1 MKKKTLLL
9 LLCALL
15 AFSVFAA
22 CGNEDNTSDDNK
34 EDTTDNNNPAD
45 EVAEG
50 VGDAAQGVAN
60 AANDVWEG
68 FVSIFQGDA
77 IPKTVEGTKEVFAA
91 DYGIDESLLDSYTLR
106 TAEGE
111 NNASE
116 FFIAKVKEGKMSEV
130 EQALEK
136 RKTAIAEKWKT
147 TTDESMAYAKEPVII
162 KSGNYIMLAVH
173 SDLENAKAEF
183 EKLTKDL

>member
-1 MKKKTLLL
+1 MKKKTLIL

-22 CGNEDNTSDDNK
+22 CGNKNDTSDANK
-34 EDTTDNNNPAD
+34 EDTTNNNPAD
-45 EVAEG
+45 KVAEG
-50 VGDAAQGVAN
+50 VGDAAKGVAN

-68 FVSIFQGDA
+68 FVSIFKGDKM
-77 IPKTVEGTKEVFAA
+77 PKTVEGTKEVFAK

-111 NNASE
+111 NNATE

-136 RKTAIAEKWKT
+136 RKTAIAEKWKSS
-147 TTDESMAYAKEPVII
+147 TDQALAYAKEPVII

-173 SDLENAKAEF
+173 SDLQNAKAEF

>member
-1 MKKKTLLL
+1 MKKKTLIL

-22 CGNEDNTSDDNK
+22 CGNKNDTSDAKK
-34 EDTTDNNNPAD
+34 EDTTNKNNPAD
-45 EVAEG
+45 KVAEG
-50 VGDAAQGVAN
+50 VGDAAKGVAN
-60 AANDVWEG
+60 ATNDVWEG
-68 FVSIFQGDA
+68 FVSIFKGDKV
-77 IPKTVEGTKEVFAA
+77 PKTVAGTKEVFAK

-116 FFIAKVKEGKMSEV
+116 FFIAKVKEGKMSQV

-136 RKTAIAEKWKT
+136 RKTAIAEKWKAS
-147 TTDESMAYAKEPVII
+147 TDESMAYAKEPVII

-173 SDLENAKAEF
+173 SDLTNAKAEF